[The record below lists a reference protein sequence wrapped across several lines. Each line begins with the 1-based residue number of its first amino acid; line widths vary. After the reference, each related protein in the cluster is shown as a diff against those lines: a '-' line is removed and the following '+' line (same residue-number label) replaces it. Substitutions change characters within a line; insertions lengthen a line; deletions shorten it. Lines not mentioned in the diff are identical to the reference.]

1 MKISILYL
9 MLNKNSQINVVGN
22 GASLCKMKKK
32 KTNPFPSAS
41 HISNSLYI
49 FA

>member
-1 MKISILYL
+1 
-9 MLNKNSQINVVGN
+9 MLNENSQINVVGN
-22 GASLCKMKKK
+22 GASLCKMKK